1 MIDLN
6 NICTYFLLFLIYSF
20 MGWLME
26 VIGEYFQTRR
36 IVNRGF
42 LVGPY
47 CPIYG
52 WGCIAMIILLSKYM
66 NNYFNFFI
74 MAILICSILEYFT
87 SFFMEKIFHARW
99 WDYSQRKFNINGRIC
114 LETMIPFGILGSII
128 LYIVNPFFLN
138 LLNKVPTTTLNTLSI
153 ILFIIFIADNIISFN
168 VIYKF
173 KNTMKTAEL
182 DGTAEITARVKEVL
196 MQRSWLFRRLIKAFP
211 NIKNHKELLLELQ
224 KRIDTELKSINS
236 KITETIE
243 DVTKTITK

>member
-1 MIDLN
+1 
-6 NICTYFLLFLIYSF
+6 

-26 VIGEYFQTRR
+26 VIEEYVQTRR

-52 WGCIAMIILLSKYM
+52 WGCITMIILLSKYM
-66 NNYFNFFI
+66 NNYFIFFI

-128 LYIVNPFFLN
+128 LYIVNPFFLE
-138 LLNKVPTTTLNTLSI
+138 LLNKVPIVTLNTVSI
-153 ILFIIFIADNIISFN
+153 ILFIIFVADNIISFN
-168 VIYKF
+168 VIFKF

-196 MQRSWLFRRLIKAFP
+196 MQRSWLFKRLIKAFP
-211 NIKNHKELLLELQ
+211 HIKNHKEMLLELQ
-224 KRIDTELKSINS
+224 KRIDAELKSINC

-243 DVTKTITK
+243 DVKKNITK

>member
-1 MIDLN
+1 MINFN

-26 VIGEYFQTRR
+26 VIGEYVQTRR

-52 WGCIAMIILLSKYM
+52 WGCITMIILLSKYM
-66 NNYFNFFI
+66 NNYFVFFI

-128 LYIVNPFFLN
+128 LYIVNPFFMN
-138 LLNKVPTTTLNTLSI
+138 LLNKVPIVTLNTISI

-182 DGTAEITARVKEVL
+182 DGTVEITARVKEVL
-196 MQRSWLFRRLIKAFP
+196 MQRSWLFRRLINAFP
-211 NIKNHKELLLELQ
+211 HIKNHKEMLLELQ
-224 KRIDTELKSINS
+224 KRIDLELKSINS

>member
-138 LLNKVPTTTLNTLSI
+138 LLNKIPTTTLNTLSI

-211 NIKNHKELLLELQ
+211 NIKNHKEMLLELQ

>member
-1 MIDLN
+1 MIDIN
-6 NICTYFLLFLIYSF
+6 NFCIYFLLFLIYSS

-26 VIGEYFQTRR
+26 VIGEYMQTKR

-66 NNYFNFFI
+66 NNYLVFFI

-138 LLNKVPTTTLNTLSI
+138 ILNGIPTNILNTISI
-153 ILFIIFIADNIISFN
+153 ILLILFIADNIVSFN

-173 KNTMKTAEL
+173 KSTMKTVEL
-182 DGTAEITARVKEVL
+182 DGTAEITQRVREVL
-196 MQRSWLFRRLIKAFP
+196 MTKNWLFRRLIKAFP
-211 NIKNHKELLLELQ
+211 NLKNHKELLLELQ
-224 KRIDTELKSINS
+224 RRIEKELKNLNNKVS
-236 KITETIE
+236 ETID
-243 DVTKTITK
+243 DVTKSIIK

>member
-1 MIDLN
+1 MI
-6 NICTYFLLFLIYSF
+6 NINSFCTYFLLFIIYSF

-26 VIGEYFQTRR
+26 VIGEYVQTRR

-42 LVGPY
+42 LIGPY

-52 WGCIAMIILLSKYM
+52 WGCITMIILLSKYM
-66 NNYFNFFI
+66 NNFVIFFI

-114 LETMIPFGILGSII
+114 LETMIPFGILGSLI
-128 LYIVNPFFLN
+128 LYIVNPFYMSILEKFSQG
-138 LLNKVPTTTLNTLSI
+138 TLNTISI
-153 ILFIIFIADNIISFN
+153 IIFIIFLADNIISFN

-173 KNTMKTAEL
+173 KSTMKTAEL
-182 DGTAEITARVKEVL
+182 DGTAEITKRVKEVL
-196 MQRSWLFRRLIKAFP
+196 MTKSWLFRRLINAFP
-211 NIKNHKELLLELQ
+211 NIKNHKELLLDLQ
-224 KRIDTELKSINS
+224 KRIENELKTINS

-243 DVTKTITK
+243 DVSRTIKK